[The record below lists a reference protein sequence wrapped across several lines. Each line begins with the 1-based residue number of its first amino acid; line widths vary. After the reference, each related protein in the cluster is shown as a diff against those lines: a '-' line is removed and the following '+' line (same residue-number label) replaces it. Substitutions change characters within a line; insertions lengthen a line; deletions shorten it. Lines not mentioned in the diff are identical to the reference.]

1 MPFPST
7 QYSVNYI
14 VLTLDNTDNTLTTSN
29 SLDNSALSVSIFP
42 PLESDTAKK
51 HTEFHDSI

>member
-14 VLTLDNTDNTLTTSN
+14 VLTLDNTLTTSN

-42 PLESDTAKK
+42 PLESNTAKK